1 MKVVC
6 DGCQAKYQ
14 VPDERVAGRKLR
26 IKCRRCGNGII
37 VRGDH
42 LATSRPPPAPQGVEW
57 HVSFDDQE
65 YGPMDHD
72 QLLSWLGTRADR

>member
-6 DGCQAKYQ
+6 EGCQAKYQ

-37 VRGDH
+37 VRGDQ
-42 LATSRPPPAPQGVEW
+42 LSVSQPASVPEGDEW
-57 HVSFDDQE
+57 HISFEDLEQ
-65 YGPMDHD
+65 GPMDLQ
-72 QLLSWLGTRADR
+72 QLLG